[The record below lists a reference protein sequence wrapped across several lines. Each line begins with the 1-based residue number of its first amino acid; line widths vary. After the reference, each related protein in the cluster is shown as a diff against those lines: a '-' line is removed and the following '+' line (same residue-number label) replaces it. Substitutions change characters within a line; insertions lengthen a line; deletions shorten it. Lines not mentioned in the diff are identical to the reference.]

1 MEPISAHN
9 GTVVSPSSYV
19 PLPWEA
25 FAGFLRIVWV
35 GSVVTFGPHP
45 GHGAVPQ
52 TTRVVAVT

>member
-1 MEPISAHN
+1 
-9 GTVVSPSSYV
+9 V

-25 FAGFLRIVWV
+25 LAGFLRIVWV

-45 GHGAVPQ
+45 SHGAVPQ